1 MIERFIELGQGYGD
15 LYELLEI
22 MKTNQQRI
30 HNTFVFISEK
40 DGKQVASFAVAFK
53 PVGES
58 KFMPIYVCREGIP
71 YNPEKTSQ
79 RYNLFKEAIEAAD
92 KTLITLEVKHSSVY
106 VDTALYYQY
115 LIGVLRLY
123 HYIPNLG

>member
-1 MIERFIELGQGYGD
+1 MIQRFIELGQGYGD
-15 LYELLEI
+15 LYEMLEI
-22 MKTNQQRI
+22 MNTNKDRI
-30 HNTFVFISEK
+30 QNTFVFVSQK
-40 DGKQVASFAVAFK
+40 DGKQVASFAVALK

-71 YNPEKTSQ
+71 YNAEKPST
-79 RYNLFKEAIEAAD
+79 RYNMFKEAIENVD

-106 VDTALYYQY
+106 VDVTLYYQY
-115 LIGVLRLY
+115 LIGLLRLY